1 MPDVLFEAAFRL
13 DIMRLI
19 PVFMMIVIIFF
30 PMIWKNSQEGKY
42 TIKSYKI
49 VKIFCGCM
57 AGFLLMIT
65 VLMAFSTVLEY
76 KAIVGAYENGEYE
89 VVEGYVENFDP
100 MPGEGHKDE
109 SFEIN
114 SVKFSY
120 SDYTITFGYNN
131 AKSHGGVIEGNGQ
144 HLKIGYVVYYG
155 QNTIVY
161 IEQLK

>member
-19 PVFMMIVIIFF
+19 PFFMMIVILFF

-65 VLMAFSTVLEY
+65 VLMGFSTVLEY
-76 KAIVGAYENGEYE
+76 KAVVGAYESGEYE
-89 VVEGYVENFDP
+89 VAEGYVENFVP
-100 MPGEGHKDE
+100 MPSEGMDE

-114 SVKFSY
+114 GVKFSY
-120 SDYTITFGYNN
+120 SDNRITFGYNN
-131 AKSHGGVIEGNGQ
+131 ANSHGGVIEGNGQ
-144 HLKIGYVVYYG
+144 HLKIGYVVING

>member
-13 DIMRLI
+13 DIMLLI
-19 PVFMMIVIIFF
+19 PVFMIIFILFF
-30 PMIWKNSQEGKY
+30 PKMWKNSWKGKY
-42 TIKSYKI
+42 TMVSYKF
-49 VKIFCGCM
+49 VKIFCGCG
-57 AGFLLMIT
+57 AGFILIISVLL
-65 VLMAFSTVLEY
+65 AFSTVAEY
-76 KAIVGAYENGEYE
+76 KAVVGAYEKGEYE
-89 VVEGYVENFDP
+89 VVEGYVENFVP
-100 MPGEGHKDE
+100 MPYEGHSDE

-144 HLKIGYVVYYG
+144 HLKIGYIVING